1 LFDFIARKDHMRK
14 SQY

>member
-1 LFDFIARKDHMRK
+1 LFDFISRKDHMRK